1 MASGRGHVN
10 QEIKQHF
17 ATKEGCYRL
26 LDLSV
31 YSRPNKVPYNA
42 QQCHPVRVS
51 FVTVKDQ
58 GGCNDRIA
66 FNVGR
71 ELYFYIYKGVRK
83 AADLTKP
90 LDKRLYKGTIPTCH
104 DFNLLTRSAE
114 SLELLIGF
122 SAGQVQLL
130 DPVKHEVNKLFN
142 EERLVDKTKVMCLKW
157 IPGSENL
164 FLVAHESGN
173 MFVYNKEHPAGVGP
187 PQYALMKQGPGYSIH
202 SGKSK
207 TTRNPVCKWT
217 IGEGSINE
225 FAFSPD
231 CKHIATA
238 NQDGFLRIFDFDMQ
252 TLCGVMKSY
261 FGGLKCVCWSP
272 DGKYIVTGGEDDL
285 VTVWSF
291 FERRVIARGVGHQS
305 WVQVV
310 AFDPYTTSVSGRGGV
325 DDSDEEE
332 IEQNG
337 VAPSQRAS
345 SVTPEDKNVTSYRFG
360 SVGQDTNFML
370 WDLGEDVLR
379 PQRPRGRSVRAT
391 ISLSNSHITSTHSLS
406 NGPISHDTNHSGS
419 GNAVA
424 PCPVSSFDAPKNL
437 TQVHSLTISM
447 ESLVSTGNVSPGTV
461 LCPRMEDVC
470 ILEPLV
476 AKKVANERLTA
487 LSFREDCI
495 VMACHEGFIRT
506 WARPGCAP
514 NGDSSL
520 SEDDDTEHHNSDAL
534 PASPLSS

>member
-1 MASGRGHVN
+1 MYRQYCLLPAPKHILKIVTIVNLSHENMATDYAFMQPKFRKLYEKKCRGCIHSTHNTEHVSAHPRFSV
-10 QEIKQHF
+10 KVF
-17 ATKEGCYRL
+17 
-26 LDLSV
+26 LS
-31 YSRPNKVPYNA
+31 
-42 QQCHPVRVS
+42 
-51 FVTVKDQ
+51 
-58 GGCNDRIA
+58 
-66 FNVGR
+66 
-71 ELYFYIYKGVRK
+71 
-83 AADLTKP
+83 
-90 LDKRLYKGTIPTCH
+90 
-104 DFNLLTRSAE
+104 
-114 SLELLIGF
+114 
-122 SAGQVQLL
+122 
-130 DPVKHEVNKLFN
+130 LFQ
-142 EERLVDKTKVMCLKW
+142 RLVDKTKVMCLKW

-173 MFVYNKEHPAGVGP
+173 MFVYNKEHPPGLGP

-238 NQDGFLRIFDFDMQ
+238 NQDGFLRVFDFDLQ

-261 FGGLKCVCWSP
+261 FGGLTCVCWSP

-291 FERRVIARGVGHQS
+291 QERRVIARGVGHQS

-310 AFDPYTTSVSGRGGV
+310 AFDPYTTSVSAGGRV
-325 DDSDEEE
+325 DDSDEDE

-337 VAPSQRAS
+337 VAPSH
-345 SVTPEDKNVTSYRFG
+345 VTSDDKNMTCYRFG
-360 SVGQDTNFML
+360 SVGQDTNLML
-370 WDLGEDVLR
+370 WDLGDDVLK
-379 PQRPRGRSVRAT
+379 PQRPRGRSMRAAT
-391 ISLSNSHITSTHSLS
+391 LSNSHVPTTNFLS
-406 NGPISHDTNHSGS
+406 NGPVSHEVNHSGS

-424 PCPVSSFDAPKNL
+424 PMSFDTPKSL
-437 TQVHSLTISM
+437 TQVHSLSKSV
-447 ESLVSTGNVSPGTV
+447 EHLVNIGNVTPGTV
-461 LCPRMEDVC
+461 LCPRMEEVS

-506 WARPGCAP
+506 WARPGKVVSVKCVAIVSFTVP
-514 NGDSSL
+514 VFYQLNAANTQSHMSK
-520 SEDDDTEHHNSDAL
+520 
-534 PASPLSS
+534 

>member
-1 MASGRGHVN
+1 
-10 QEIKQHF
+10 
-17 ATKEGCYRL
+17 
-26 LDLSV
+26 
-31 YSRPNKVPYNA
+31 
-42 QQCHPVRVS
+42 
-51 FVTVKDQ
+51 
-58 GGCNDRIA
+58 
-66 FNVGR
+66 
-71 ELYFYIYKGVRK
+71 
-83 AADLTKP
+83 
-90 LDKRLYKGTIPTCH
+90 
-104 DFNLLTRSAE
+104 
-114 SLELLIGF
+114 
-122 SAGQVQLL
+122 
-130 DPVKHEVNKLFN
+130 
-142 EERLVDKTKVMCLKW
+142 MCLKW

-173 MFVYNKEHPAGVGP
+173 MFVYNKEHPPGVGP

-217 IGEGSINE
+217 IGEGSVNE

-238 NQDGFLRIFDFDMQ
+238 NQDGFLRVFDFDMQ
-252 TLCGVMKSY
+252 TLCGVMKSF

-291 FERRVIARGVGHQS
+291 IERRVIARGIGHQS

-310 AFDPYTTSVSGRGGV
+310 AFDPYTTSVSAGGRV

-337 VAPSQRAS
+337 FAQSQRAS
-345 SVTPEDKNVTSYRFG
+345 SVTPEDKSVTSYRFG

-370 WDLGEDVLR
+370 WDLGEDVLK

-391 ISLSNSHITSTHSLS
+391 TLSNSHAISSLGFS
-406 NGPISHDTNHSGS
+406 NGPITHEANHTGS

-424 PCPVSSFDAPKNL
+424 PITSFDAPKNL
-437 TQVHSLTISM
+437 TQVHSLTKSV
-447 ESLVSTGNVSPGTV
+447 EQLVNIGNVTPGTA

-495 VMACHEGFIRT
+495 VMACHEGYIRT
-506 WARPGCAP
+506 WARPGKVV
-514 NGDSSL
+514 SVM
-520 SEDDDTEHHNSDAL
+520 
-534 PASPLSS
+534 

>member
-1 MASGRGHVN
+1 MASSRGATG

-31 YSRPNKVPYNA
+31 YSRPTKIPYSV

-104 DFNLLTRSAE
+104 DFNLLTRSSD

-130 DPVKHEVNKLFN
+130 DPVRHEVNKLFN

-164 FLVAHESGN
+164 FLVAHESGH

-187 PQYALMKQGPGYSIH
+187 PQYAPMKQGPGYSIH

-238 NQDGFLRIFDFDMQ
+238 NQDGFLRVFDFDSQ

-261 FGGLKCVCWSP
+261 FGGLTCVCWSP

-291 FERRVIARGVGHQS
+291 LERRVIARGIGHTS

-310 AFDPYTTSVSGRGGV
+310 AFDPYTTSISAGGRV

-337 VAPSQRAS
+337 IAPSSGSS
-345 SVTPEDKNVTSYRFG
+345 SVTPDDKNLTSYRFG
-360 SVGQDTNFML
+360 SVGQDTNLML
-370 WDLGEDVLR
+370 WDLGDDVLK
-379 PQRPRGRSVRAT
+379 PQRPRGRSMRNAT
-391 ISLSNSHITSTHSLS
+391 LSNSHVTSTNCLS
-406 NGPISHDTNHSGS
+406 NGPVTHEVSHSGS

-424 PCPVSSFDAPKNL
+424 PMSFDTPKSL
-437 TQVHSLTISM
+437 TQVHSLSKSV
-447 ESLVSTGNVSPGTV
+447 ENLVNIGNVAPGTA
-461 LCPRMEDVC
+461 LCPKMEEVS

-506 WARPGCAP
+506 WARPGKVGVQP
-514 NGDSSL
+514 TG
-520 SEDDDTEHHNSDAL
+520 TVV
-534 PASPLSS
+534 